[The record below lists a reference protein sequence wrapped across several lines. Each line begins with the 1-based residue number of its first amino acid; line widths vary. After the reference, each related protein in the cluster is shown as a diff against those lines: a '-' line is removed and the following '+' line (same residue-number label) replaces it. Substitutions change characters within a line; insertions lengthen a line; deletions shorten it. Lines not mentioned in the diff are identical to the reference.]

1 MVSFPSKAGPL
12 FLEAKEGF
20 KGILVIQEVN
30 EKGRRPRQEID
41 RGEDILDKLEE
52 IRGSLLFGSADRE
65 MVSWLLEQV
74 KKYWIGDRFPIEADS
89 GRD

>member
-1 MVSFPSKAGPL
+1 MSFPPKAGPL

-20 KGILVIQEVN
+20 KGILALQKGN

-41 RGEDILDKLEE
+41 RGEDMLDKLEE
-52 IRGSLLFGSADRE
+52 IRRSLLFGSADRE
-65 MVSWLLEQV
+65 MVGWPLEQV
-74 KKYWIGDRFPIEADS
+74 KKYWIGDRSPIEADS

>member
-1 MVSFPSKAGPL
+1 VVSFPSKAGPL

-20 KGILVIQEVN
+20 KRILVLQEVN

-41 RGEDILDKLEE
+41 RGEYILDKLEE

-65 MVSWLLEQV
+65 MVSWLLEQ

>member
-1 MVSFPSKAGPL
+1 MVSFPSKAGLL

-20 KGILVIQEVN
+20 KGILALQKGN

-41 RGEDILDKLEE
+41 RGEDMLDKLEE
-52 IRGSLLFGSADRE
+52 IRRSLLFGSADRE
-65 MVSWLLEQV
+65 LVGWLLEQV
-74 KKYWIGDRFPIEADS
+74 NKYWISNRSPIEADS